1 MSGLHQT
8 GEHERERKRAKKV
21 NKQREKDKRGGT
33 ANNWPSTFQFAHST
47 VYLIDTG
54 NFYCNKILSVIIA
67 PLENTRKPKR
77 GLNGHPR
84 RPRRTEK

>member
-47 VYLIDTG
+47 ELTLLFG
-54 NFYCNKILSVIIA
+54 ATFIA
-67 PLENTRKPKR
+67 TKFCQ
-77 GLNGHPR
+77 
-84 RPRRTEK
+84 

>member
-1 MSGLHQT
+1 MCADCFAFFMLCCCKAFSTASPMSGLHQT

-47 VYLIDTG
+47 
-54 NFYCNKILSVIIA
+54 
-67 PLENTRKPKR
+67 
-77 GLNGHPR
+77 
-84 RPRRTEK
+84 